1 MTRLFET
8 LFTLAQDHDDG
19 VKTSV
24 VAAIVNRKTI
34 VSFGFNQRKTHPLQ
48 AKYAKNEHAIFLH
61 AEIDAIRK
69 AMKRGVDLSKCDL
82 YIMRAKHTGPKRR
95 DPVACAMARPC
106 AGCQR
111 AIADMGLRTIYYS
124 TENSKRFARYTPN
137 PL

>member
-1 MTRLFET
+1 MTRLFDT

-69 AMKRGVDLSKCDL
+69 AMKRGADLTKCDL
-82 YIMRAKHTGPKRR
+82 YIMRTKHTGPKPG
-95 DPVACAMARPC
+95 DPITTAMARPC
-106 AGCQR
+106 AGCQE
-111 AIADMGLRTIYYS
+111 AIADMGFRAIYYS
-124 TENSKRFARYTPN
+124 TEGSKRFARYSPN
-137 PL
+137 